1 MYFHII
7 PQLNLILHM
16 MFIATMYDVCDSLR
30 IRCIEHIRRYTLWI
44 WLGQWPFSSWW
55 MNITIT
61 NFWLY
66 VCRRVECE
74 TRARVAF
81 AHSQI
86 TTHTHTDT
94 DKWYART
101 AQCEQSQ
108 NGTFS
113 YRTKCPSPTTL
124 VSPHCTHSHDM
135 VIQSHMP
142 AKSIKMKNFYLI
154 DYNKYK

>member
-86 TTHTHTDT
+86 TTHTHRHRQMVC
-94 DKWYART
+94 AHRT
-101 AQCEQSQ
+101 M
-108 NGTFS
+108 
-113 YRTKCPSPTTL
+113 RTVAKRYIL
-124 VSPHCTHSHDM
+124 VSNKMSEPNNTRVSALYALSWHGHSEPYASE
-135 VIQSHMP
+135 IN
-142 AKSIKMKNFYLI
+142 KNEKFLF
-154 DYNKYK
+154 NRLQ